1 MSGKKK
7 QYGVWMDNHQATIS
21 GRENLED
28 GEFVILG
35 HVKNAGAGSNSSEK
49 SGNNH
54 EQGLTL
60 QFFKSIASHMQN
72 VDQIL
77 VTGTGDAQEEFI
89 RFLSE
94 TPQYKNTVAEKST
107 SNKPGDEQFI
117 SMVTGHFN

>member
-7 QYGVWMDNHQATIS
+7 QFGVWMDNHHATIT
-21 GRENLED
+21 GRENIET

-35 HVKNAGAGSNSSEK
+35 HVKNSGAGSNSSEK
-49 SGNNH
+49 SSNNH

-72 VDQIL
+72 VDEIF

-89 RFLSE
+89 RYLSE
-94 TPQYKNTVAEKST
+94 TPQYKNTVAHKST
-107 SNKPGDEQFI
+107 SNKLGDEQF
-117 SMVTGHFN
+117 VDVVAGHFN